1 MSSRKWQKGEGKAG
15 CIFWILLMGIGIF
28 TAWQMVP
35 PKIADMQLTDYIEEL
50 AQLEP
55 RRSGDWFENAIMN
68 RARDLEIP
76 LDKKKLKVDKTLRRV
91 KVELEYVVPI
101 NFIVTTYEWRFEHKL
116 DRDIFL
122 M

>member
-15 CIFWILLMGIGIF
+15 CIFWLLLLGIGVF

-35 PKIADMQLTDYIEEL
+35 PKIADMQLKDYVEEL

-55 RRSGDWFENAIMN
+55 RKSGEWFEQAILN
-68 RARDLEIP
+68 RAKDLEIP
-76 LDKKKLKVDKTLRRV
+76 LKKNDLKVDKTLRRV
-91 KVELEYVVPI
+91 KVEMTYIVPI
-101 NFIVTTYEWRFEHKL
+101 DFIVTTYKWKFEHKL
-116 DRDIFL
+116 ERDIFL

>member
-15 CIFWILLMGIGIF
+15 CIFWILLLGIGVF

-35 PKIADMQLTDYIEEL
+35 PKIADMQLKDYVEEL

-55 RRSGDWFENAIMN
+55 RKSGEWFQTAIFN
-68 RARDLEIP
+68 RAKDLDIP
-76 LDKKKLKVDKTLRRV
+76 LEKKNIKVDKTLRRV
-91 KVELEYVVPI
+91 QVEMSYTVKIDFL
-101 NFIVTTYEWRFEHKL
+101 VTTYDWKFEHKL
-116 DRDIFL
+116 ERDIFL